1 MLKHATLTT
10 NIREWS
16 NLKPKF
22 LTVNSQ
28 VEIKWVFDFQTKNM
42 VFYNFPRPNLSY
54 WEQLLPKQQ
63 QFNNQAPQ
71 NSAMPNTPLK
81 S

>member
-28 VEIKWVFDFQTKNM
+28 VEIKWVFDFQTKSM
-42 VFYNFPRPNLSY
+42 VFYDFPRPNLTY
-54 WEQLLPKQQ
+54 WEQLLPKQHKLTTKHLRTVQ
-63 QFNNQAPQ
+63 CQTLP
-71 NSAMPNTPLK
+71 
-81 S
+81 